1 MEAAGRGS
9 QTAARQAGMADLDV
23 SPITNAVG
31 VAGSAGLN
39 IPGSALV
46 QSLAPLVGRVS
57 TPEPVRD
64 EIGRI
69 LLSRDQQELLNMS
82 NTIRAI
88 NEARRRQAQAA
99 GRVGGV
105 AGMQSAQ

>member
-1 MEAAGRGS
+1 
-9 QTAARQAGMADLDV
+9 
-23 SPITNAVG
+23 
-31 VAGSAGLN
+31 
-39 IPGSALV
+39 
-46 QSLAPLVGRVS
+46 LAPLVGRVS

-99 GRVGGV
+99 GRAGGV

>member
-1 MEAAGRGS
+1 
-9 QTAARQAGMADLDV
+9 
-23 SPITNAVG
+23 
-31 VAGSAGLN
+31 
-39 IPGSALV
+39 
-46 QSLAPLVGRVS
+46 
-57 TPEPVRD
+57 VRD

-99 GRVGGV
+99 GRAGGV